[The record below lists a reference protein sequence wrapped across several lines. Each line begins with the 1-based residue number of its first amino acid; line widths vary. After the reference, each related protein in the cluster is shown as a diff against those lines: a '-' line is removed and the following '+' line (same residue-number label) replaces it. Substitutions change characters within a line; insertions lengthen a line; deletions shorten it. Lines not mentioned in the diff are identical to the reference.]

1 MRAAVLERFNEPLA
15 IRDFPKPALGPRQI
29 LVRMLAAGVCGSDIH
44 MWHGKDPRTPLP
56 MILGHEGVGEVVEVN
71 PADGLKSITGREIK
85 PGDRIIWERG
95 VTCGQCYY
103 CAVKHEPN
111 LCPNR
116 WAYGI
121 HRSSAN
127 PPYLVGCYAD
137 HVVLMPNTVVFN
149 LDDYEGPSYPVLASA
164 SCSGATAAN
173 AIELADIKP
182 GDAVLIQGSG
192 PLGLFATAFAREIG
206 ASEVVTVGGS
216 AESLDLARRLGATL
230 TISYRNTSTDDR
242 LEAVRAA
249 VPNGIDAVIET
260 SGNPGSVNEGIALL
274 RFGGAYMSV
283 GFAIPG
289 STVSLDAYTEVVRK
303 HLRLQGVWVSHARH
317 LHHAL
322 SLAVRKADAFEGLV
336 ARTFD
341 LDHATDALRAMESR
355 EVIKSAI
362 VF

>member
-15 IRDFPKPALGPRQI
+15 VRDFDAPSLSPGQV

-56 MILGHEGVGEVVEVN
+56 MILGHEGVGEVVDA
-71 PADGLKSITGREIK
+71 ADGSPIRSVSGREVR

-95 VTCGQCYY
+95 VTCGQCFY

-111 LCPNR
+111 LCPSR

-137 HVVLMPNTVVFN
+137 HMVLMPNTVIFH
-149 LDDYEGPSYPVLASA
+149 LDEYEGPSYPVLASA

-173 AIELADIKP
+173 AIELAEIRP
-182 GDAVLIQGSG
+182 GDSVLVQGSG
-192 PLGLFATAFAREIG
+192 PLGLFAAAFARDTG
-206 ASEVVTVGGS
+206 ASQVIVVGGS
-216 AESLDLARRLGATL
+216 AESLDLASRLGATL
-230 TISYRNTSTDDR
+230 ALSYRSTSLEDR
-242 LEAVRAA
+242 LDAVRSLA
-249 VPNGIDAVIET
+249 PNGIDAVIET
-260 SGNPGSVNEGIALL
+260 SGKADSVNEGIALL
-274 RFGGAYMSV
+274 RPGGVYASV

-303 HLRLQGVWVSHARH
+303 GLRLHGVWVSHARH

-322 SLAVRKADAFEGLV
+322 SPAVRRAGEFEGLV